1 MRTGELNA
9 FDLTFQAEM
18 DNLVKL
24 AYDCFERQVKYLAQC
39 EARLI

>member
-24 AYDCFERQVKYLAQC
+24 AYDCFERQVN
-39 EARLI
+39 